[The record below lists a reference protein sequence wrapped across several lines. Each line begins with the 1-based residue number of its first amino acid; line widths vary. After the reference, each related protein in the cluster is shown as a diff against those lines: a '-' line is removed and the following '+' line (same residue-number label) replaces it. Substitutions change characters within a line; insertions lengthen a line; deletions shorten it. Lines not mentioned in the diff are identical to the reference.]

1 MSTNSKVTTKF
12 GDPIPAKTDKNNR
25 FWREL
30 RCLNCR
36 HWFGDEYIRDGRI
49 RLKCPK
55 SYCGKITIMEFH
67 SNRKDRSPSKK
78 LNNKENATNE

>member
-1 MSTNSKVTTKF
+1 MSTSKVQASF
-12 GDPIPAKTDKNNR
+12 GQPIAAKTDENR
-25 FWREL
+25 RLWREL

-55 SYCGKITIMEFH
+55 CDRITVMEFRPFKPG
-67 SNRKDRSPSKK
+67 SGRCPSKQ
-78 LNNKENATNE
+78 LNDKESNK